1 MAKSHVVW
9 AAAVVSAAL
18 ACLGR
23 PSVRA
28 ADGPGS
34 ELLKK
39 HGLKIVGSLAVVET
53 EADVKAKLSE
63 AKRLS
68 KELKY
73 SLMQQK
79 ATLSPKEQQQNIKT
93 LNDQVSQIRS
103 EINAVTQQMAMLPR
117 GGGRARFSYGFAN
130 NYAAEQFAE
139 LNLYRNQLQAELQ
152 QDSAFLNQLKSQSAD
167 PKAKDKIDAE
177 VRDKSESIHQAVH
190 DLRKLVD
197 SANLKYD
204 ELAKDAEFKRAFNAM
219 AKRMKEKPKLGPSH
233 EFLNNVK
240 LLEKLEKAEAN
251 DEELEPLAKP
261 ARRSRYGTKAKHS
274 WKAGAGAP
282 APDDQEKRSGDS
294 PAR

>member
-9 AAAVVSAAL
+9 AVAVVTAAL
-18 ACLGR
+18 AWLES

-28 ADGPGS
+28 ADGPRS

-53 EADVKAKLSE
+53 ETDIKAKLSE

-68 KELKY
+68 RELSY

-79 ATLSPKEQQQNIKT
+79 GTLSPKEQQQNIKA
-93 LNDQVSQIRS
+93 LNDQISQIRS
-103 EINAVTQQMAMLPR
+103 EINAVTRQMSMVPR
-117 GGGRARFSYGFAN
+117 GRARFSYGFSN

-139 LNLYRNQLQAELQ
+139 LNLYRNQLQAEAQ
-152 QDSAFLNQLKSQSAD
+152 QDSAFLDQLKSQSAD

-177 VRDKSESIHQAVH
+177 VRDKSESIHQAVL

-197 SANLKYD
+197 SANLKYA
-204 ELAKDAEFKRAFNAM
+204 ELAKDDDFKKAFGAM
-219 AKRMKEKPKLGPSH
+219 AKRMREKPKLGPSH

-240 LLEKLEKAEAN
+240 LLEKLEKSEAN
-251 DEELEPLAKP
+251 GEELEPLAKP

-274 WKAGAGAP
+274 LKAGAGTP
-282 APDDQEKRSGDS
+282 APDDQEKRSGGS